1 MLYVQWPVKL
11 ITWQVIGGHQHYT
24 WVFHWV
30 VFQYGDG
37 HGGFGRGGAQSICSL
52 RYLIFILMQ
61 NNDYIFYPFQFGR
74 SQSYR
79 VATTPLVDD
88 GSAPKGKH
96 GGKSGKKSKKAE
108 KKENL
113 EDLKKELEIVRI
125 NVQCCD
131 VVLVRCHAEIM
142 VLFCRTGIQSLWKR
156 SVDVWRQLSR
166 RLVQFLRVFFS
177 FIQLEAVSMQ
187 CLKRKGCYTDAIAS
201 V

>member
-1 MLYVQWPVKL
+1 M
-11 ITWQVIGGHQHYT
+11 
-24 WVFHWV
+24 
-30 VFQYGDG
+30 
-37 HGGFGRGGAQSICSL
+37 
-52 RYLIFILMQ
+52 
-61 NNDYIFYPFQFGR
+61 
-74 SQSYR
+74 
-79 VATTPLVDD
+79 ATTPLVDD

-177 FIQLEAVSMQ
+177 FI
-187 CLKRKGCYTDAIAS
+187 
-201 V
+201 